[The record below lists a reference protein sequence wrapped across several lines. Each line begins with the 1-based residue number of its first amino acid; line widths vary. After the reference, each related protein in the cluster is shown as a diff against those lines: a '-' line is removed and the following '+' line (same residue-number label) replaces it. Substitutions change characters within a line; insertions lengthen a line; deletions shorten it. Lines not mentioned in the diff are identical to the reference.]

1 VIELGIIVN
10 CQLQVSYIKDL
21 EQSADFSL

>member
-10 CQLQVSYIKDL
+10 YQLQVSYIKGL
-21 EQSADFSL
+21 EQLAVFSL

>member
-10 CQLQVSYIKDL
+10 CQLQVSYIKGL
-21 EQSADFSL
+21 EHVADFSL

>member
-10 CQLQVSYIKDL
+10 FQLQVSYIKGL
-21 EQSADFSL
+21 EQLADFSL